1 MTRYP
6 LHICLIIF
14 CAYLLC
20 VQAENCGQNE
30 SFDEC
35 GRTCEPS
42 CNYRRPACD
51 VVCEGEGGCRC
62 NRGTYRN
69 SDTDSC
75 VPASECPKN

>member
-51 VVCEGEGGCRC
+51 VL
-62 NRGTYRN
+62 
-69 SDTDSC
+69 
-75 VPASECPKN
+75 AL